1 MDIGIISIIE
11 QLLSFLSVVAILTN
25 SFGFNI
31 RSKNITNTLISLIIL
46 MVATLSVFVD
56 RLQPLQ
62 VLLPF
67 IILLL
72 IIGLFGKQSYK
83 QCVFSY
89 LLYNGV
95 LFTVSAC
102 IVLISSIIFTSQKIN
117 LYVDL
122 FVNILFCVF
131 VFISQT
137 KRTRISFWL
146 QIYKLS
152 LASRIFIICSI
163 WFCGYLTALIS
174 DFAKVASYS
183 NWEVLIKVFSSI
195 IVLTLAIALPII
207 VTKSTS
213 NEYYKKVNEDIQAQ
227 INIQAEHYQ
236 TISKA
241 NEEVRRFRHDYN
253 NLFLGLTKLLDSN
266 RFEEAKEFIK
276 NCKNTYE
283 SSCFEKMIK
292 TGDSIVDAVI
302 NDKANKA
309 KSHNITIDFEGFI
322 PETKC
327 SPTDLCVI
335 FGNTL
340 DNSIEACLELPNN
353 PTISVKSE
361 TFGALWIIKITN
373 PVLDSSRINTK
384 ELKTTKNDTFS
395 HGFGLYSVNKSVM
408 KYDGIIDF
416 SCENSV
422 FCVTIS
428 FNLSE
433 FEQIPSNL
441 AN

>member
-1 MDIGIISIIE
+1 MDIRIITVIE
-11 QLLSFLSVVAILTN
+11 QFLSFVSVAAILTN
-25 SFGFNI
+25 SFGLNI
-31 RSKNITNTLISLIIL
+31 RSKKITNTFISLIIITT
-46 MVATLSVFVD
+46 AILSVFVD
-56 RLQPLQ
+56 KLQTLQ
-62 VLLPF
+62 VLLPI
-67 IILLL
+67 IILLF
-72 IIGLFGKQSYK
+72 IIILFGKQSYK
-83 QCVFSY
+83 QCIFSY
-89 LLYNGV
+89 LLYTGV

-102 IVLISSIIFTSQKIN
+102 IVLISSIIFTSQQFN
-117 LYVDL
+117 LYIDL
-122 FVNILFCVF
+122 FVNLIFCVF
-131 VFISQT
+131 IVISET
-137 KRTRISFWL
+137 KRKRISFWS
-146 QIYKLS
+146 QIYNLP
-152 LASRIFIICSI
+152 LASRIFIVCSI

-207 VTKSTS
+207 ITKSTS

-227 INIQAEHYQ
+227 IHIQAQHYQ
-236 TISKA
+236 SLSKA

-253 NLFLGLTKLLDSN
+253 NLFIGLTKLLDSDC
-266 RFEEAKEFIK
+266 FEDAKEFIQ
-276 NCKNTYE
+276 NCKHTYE
-283 SSCFEKMIK
+283 SSYYNILIK

-302 NDKANKA
+302 NDKATKA
-309 KSHNITIDFEGFI
+309 KSHDITIVFEGYI
-322 PETKC
+322 PKTKC

-353 PTISVKSE
+353 PTINVKSE

-373 PVLDSSRINTK
+373 PVSDSSSINTK

-408 KYDGIIDF
+408 KYNGIIDF
-416 SCENSV
+416 SCKNSV
-422 FCVTIS
+422 FCVTVS

-433 FEQIPSNL
+433 FEQ
-441 AN
+441 